1 MHDSFTKLFSNG
13 YKFKYI
19 EMIRSKYKSVLQ
31 YLDNNSVGDLNLL
44 GDIDDKLNGRKF
56 IGMNPVFRNQVDY
69 QFDSY
74 FESGNLDFVIQT
86 DDNDF
91 DLYLRPD
98 TNTKGHTQWYSFRVR
113 NKTKNQKI
121 KINIMN
127 FTKVP
132 SLYNY
137 NKLPFVYSDKLNKNQ
152 NVDWHQSGSNI

>member
-74 FESGNLDFVIQT
+74 FESGNLDFVI
-86 DDNDF
+86 
-91 DLYLRPD
+91 
-98 TNTKGHTQWYSFRVR
+98 
-113 NKTKNQKI
+113 
-121 KINIMN
+121 
-127 FTKVP
+127 
-132 SLYNY
+132 
-137 NKLPFVYSDKLNKNQ
+137 
-152 NVDWHQSGSNI
+152 